1 MNVAQCQAVLVR
13 LADHFPF
20 WGAKLSDERIANL
33 AEDWAMVLADL
44 EPREVSAALATLLS
58 QKREFPPG
66 VGEVN
71 EAARGLIAKAQGEI
85 EIAAA
90 EAWQRVT
97 RAVVSDGY
105 GAMWDASLKAR
116 LTPAEIQTGEAIG
129 LRRIRNR
136 LEEDAGTDFAQ
147 FRDTFNA
154 ISKRATVER
163 NMPPMVHNV
172 IAALAAAWDMK
183 RLAAPAGG
191 DK

>member
-33 AEDWAMVLADL
+33 AEDWAMVL
-44 EPREVSAALATLLS
+44 
-58 QKREFPPG
+58 
-66 VGEVN
+66 
-71 EAARGLIAKAQGEI
+71 GEI

-136 LEEDAGTDFAQ
+136 LEQDAGTDFAQ

-183 RLAAPAGG
+183 RLAAPKGG
-191 DK
+191 EQ

>member
-1 MNVAQCQAVLVR
+1 MNTVQCHAVIVR
-13 LADHFPF
+13 MCDHFPF
-20 WGAKLSDERIANL
+20 WGAKLNDERIANL

-44 EPREVSAALATLLS
+44 EPMEVSAALASLLS

-66 VGEVN
+66 IGEIN
-71 EAARGLIAKAQGEI
+71 ETARGLIAKAQGEV

-116 LTPAEIQTGEAIG
+116 LTPVEIAAGEAIG

-154 ISKRATVER
+154 ISKRATTER

-172 IAALAAAWDMK
+172 IAALSAAWDMK